1 MARSSTTTARSGKA
15 IPKGRRVRRR
25 TVSPARKISR
35 VLFTTYAS
43 ALLLYPVYLSSGTP
57 RVAGVCEVYAP
68 AEMWAQVAFSHPVG
82 IYGLLATVGAG
93 MFLRPKILQA
103 AFLSALV
110 AGGVELV
117 EFAFNAGTCSI
128 RELLPAFIGIAM
140 AVGIHTVMRA
150 ATPPPPVRR
159 VKRLRKP
166 KKAKR
171 SWVAL

>member
-1 MARSSTTTARSGKA
+1 MARSSTNPARSGKA
-15 IPKGRRVRRR
+15 IPQGRRVRRR
-25 TVSPARKISR
+25 SVSPARKISR
-35 VLFTTYAS
+35 GLFTAYAG

-57 RVAGVCEVYAP
+57 RVVGVCEVYAP
-68 AEMWAQVAFSHPVG
+68 AEMWAQVAFSTPVG
-82 IYGLLATVGAG
+82 IYGLLTTIGAG

-103 AFLSALV
+103 SFLSAFV
-110 AGGVELV
+110 AVGVEVV
-117 EFAFNAGTCSI
+117 EFAFNAGTCSV
-128 RELLPAFIGIAM
+128 RELLPAFIGITM

-150 ATPPPPVRR
+150 ATPPPPVRK